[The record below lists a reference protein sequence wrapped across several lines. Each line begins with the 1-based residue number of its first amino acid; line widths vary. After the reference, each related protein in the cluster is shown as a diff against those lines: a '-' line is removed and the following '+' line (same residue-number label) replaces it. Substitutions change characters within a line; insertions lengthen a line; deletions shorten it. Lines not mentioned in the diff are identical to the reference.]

1 MLGSAFWR
9 KEMPRYTIKDIKH
22 DQEWEIQCSWD
33 ELQTILNENPDF
45 KQGLS
50 TPNFVT
56 QTGNT
61 VSRTSSDWRDLLK
74 KVKKGSGK
82 GNTIN
87 V

>member
-1 MLGSAFWR
+1 
-9 KEMPRYTIKDIKH
+9 MPRYTIIDTS
-22 DQEWEIQCSWD
+22 DNTEWEIQCSWD
-33 ELQTILNENPDF
+33 ELQEILEENSNL

-61 VSRTSSDWRDLLK
+61 ISRTSTDWRDLLK

>member
-1 MLGSAFWR
+1 
-9 KEMPRYTIKDIKH
+9 MPRYTIIDIS
-22 DQEWEIQCSWD
+22 DDTEWEIQCSWD
-33 ELQTILNENPDF
+33 ELQIVLSENSNL

-61 VSRTSSDWRDLLK
+61 ISKTSTDWRDLLK

>member
-1 MLGSAFWR
+1 
-9 KEMPRYTIKDIKH
+9 MPRYTIIDTS
-22 DQEWEIQCSWD
+22 DNTEYEIQCSWD
-33 ELQTILNENPDF
+33 ELQEILEENSNL

-61 VSRTSSDWRDLLK
+61 ISRTSGDWRDLLK

>member
-1 MLGSAFWR
+1 
-9 KEMPRYTIKDIKH
+9 MPRYTIIDIS
-22 DQEWEIQCSWD
+22 DDTEYEIQCSWD
-33 ELQTILNENPDF
+33 ELQIVLNENPNL

-61 VSRTSSDWRDLLK
+61 ISKTSTDWRDLLK
-74 KVKKGSGK
+74 KVKKGSGR

-87 V
+87 I

>member
-1 MLGSAFWR
+1 
-9 KEMPRYTIKDIKH
+9 MPRYTIIDTSN
-22 DQEWEIQCSWD
+22 DTEYEVQCSWD
-33 ELQTILNENPDF
+33 ELQIVLNENTNL

-56 QTGNT
+56 HTGNT
-61 VSRTSSDWRDLLK
+61 ISKTSTDWRDLLK
-74 KVKKGSGK
+74 KVKKGSGR

>member
-1 MLGSAFWR
+1 
-9 KEMPRYTIKDIKH
+9 MPRYTIIDTS
-22 DQEWEIQCSWD
+22 DDTEWEIQCSWD
-33 ELQTILNENPDF
+33 ELQIVLSENSNL

-61 VSRTSSDWRDLLK
+61 VSKTSTDWRDLLK
-74 KVKKGSGK
+74 KVKKGSGR

>member
-1 MLGSAFWR
+1 
-9 KEMPRYTIKDIKH
+9 MPRYTIIDTS
-22 DQEWEIQCSWD
+22 DNTEWEIQCSWD
-33 ELQTILNENPDF
+33 ELQIVLSENSNL

-61 VSRTSSDWRDLLK
+61 VSRTSTDWRDLLK

>member
-1 MLGSAFWR
+1 
-9 KEMPRYTIKDIKH
+9 MPRYTIINTSD
-22 DQEWEIQCSWD
+22 DTEYEIQCSWD
-33 ELQTILNENPDF
+33 ELQIVLNENPNL

-61 VSRTSSDWRDLLK
+61 ISKTSTDWRDLLK

>member
-1 MLGSAFWR
+1 
-9 KEMPRYTIKDIKH
+9 MPKYTIIDTSNNT
-22 DQEWEIQCSWD
+22 EWEIQCSWD

-45 KQGLS
+45 EQGLS
-50 TPNFVT
+50 TPSFVT

-61 VSRTSSDWRDLLK
+61 VSRTSGDWRDLLK
-74 KVKKGSGK
+74 KVKKGSGR

>member
-1 MLGSAFWR
+1 
-9 KEMPRYTIKDIKH
+9 MPRYTIIDTS
-22 DQEWEIQCSWD
+22 DNTEYEIQCSWD
-33 ELQTILNENPDF
+33 ELQEILEENSNL

-61 VSRTSSDWRDLLK
+61 VSRTSGDWRDLLK

>member
-1 MLGSAFWR
+1 
-9 KEMPRYTIKDIKH
+9 MPRYTIIDTN
-22 DQEWEIQCSWD
+22 DDTQYEVQCSWD
-33 ELQTILNENPDF
+33 ELQVVLSENKNL

-61 VSRTSSDWRDLLK
+61 ISRTSGDWRDLLK
-74 KVKKGSGK
+74 KVKKGSGR

>member
-1 MLGSAFWR
+1 
-9 KEMPRYTIKDIKH
+9 MPRYTIIDTS
-22 DQEWEIQCSWD
+22 DDTEYEIQCSWD
-33 ELQTILNENPDF
+33 ELQTVLSENNNL

-61 VSRTSSDWRDLLK
+61 ISKTSTDWRDLLK

>member
-1 MLGSAFWR
+1 
-9 KEMPRYTIKDIKH
+9 MPRYTIIDTS
-22 DQEWEIQCSWD
+22 DDTEWEIQCSWD
-33 ELQTILNENPDF
+33 ELQIVLSENSNL

-61 VSRTSSDWRDLLK
+61 ISKTSTDWRDLLK

>member
-1 MLGSAFWR
+1 
-9 KEMPRYTIKDIKH
+9 MPRYTIIDTS
-22 DQEWEIQCSWD
+22 DDTEYEIQCSWD
-33 ELQTILNENPDF
+33 ELQIVLNENPNL

-61 VSRTSSDWRDLLK
+61 ISKTSTDWRDLLK
-74 KVKKGSGK
+74 KVKKGSGR

>member
-1 MLGSAFWR
+1 
-9 KEMPRYTIKDIKH
+9 MPRYTIIDTS
-22 DQEWEIQCSWD
+22 DDTEYEIQCSWD
-33 ELQTILNENPDF
+33 ELQIVLNENPNL

-61 VSRTSSDWRDLLK
+61 ISKTSTDWRDLLK
-74 KVKKGSGK
+74 KVKKGSGR

-87 V
+87 I

>member
-1 MLGSAFWR
+1 
-9 KEMPRYTIKDIKH
+9 MPRYTIQDTKNNE
-22 DQEWEIQCSWD
+22 EWEVQCTWD
-33 ELQTILNENPDF
+33 ELQEVLKANPDF

-61 VSRTSSDWRDLLK
+61 ISRTSGDWRDLLK
-74 KVKKGSGK
+74 KVKKGSGR

>member
-1 MLGSAFWR
+1 
-9 KEMPRYTIKDIKH
+9 MPRYTIIDTSN
-22 DQEWEIQCSWD
+22 DTEYETQCSWD
-33 ELQTILNENPDF
+33 ELQIVLNENPNL

-61 VSRTSSDWRDLLK
+61 ISKTSTDWRDLLK

>member
-1 MLGSAFWR
+1 
-9 KEMPRYTIKDIKH
+9 MPRYTIIDTS
-22 DQEWEIQCSWD
+22 DDTEYEIQCSWD
-33 ELQTILNENPDF
+33 ELQIVLNENSNL

-61 VSRTSSDWRDLLK
+61 VSKTSTDWRDLLK
-74 KVKKGSGK
+74 KVKKGSGR

>member
-1 MLGSAFWR
+1 
-9 KEMPRYTIKDIKH
+9 MPKYTIIDTSNNT
-22 DQEWEIQCSWD
+22 EWEIQCSWD
-33 ELQTILNENPDF
+33 ELQEILEENSNL

-61 VSRTSSDWRDLLK
+61 VSRTSGDWRDLLK

>member
-1 MLGSAFWR
+1 
-9 KEMPRYTIKDIKH
+9 MPRYTIIDTS
-22 DQEWEIQCSWD
+22 DDTEYEIQCSWD
-33 ELQTILNENPDF
+33 ELQIVLNENPNL

-61 VSRTSSDWRDLLK
+61 VSKTSTDWRDLLK
-74 KVKKGSGK
+74 KVKKGSGR

-87 V
+87 I

>member
-1 MLGSAFWR
+1 MKIITNL
-9 KEMPRYTIKDIKH
+9 
-22 DQEWEIQCSWD
+22 
-33 ELQTILNENPDF
+33 

-56 QTGNT
+56 HTGNT
-61 VSRTSSDWRDLLK
+61 ISKTSTDWRDLLK
-74 KVKKGSGK
+74 KVKKGSGR

>member
-1 MLGSAFWR
+1 
-9 KEMPRYTIKDIKH
+9 MPRYTIIDIS
-22 DQEWEIQCSWD
+22 DDTEWEIQCSWD
-33 ELQTILNENPDF
+33 KLQIVLSENSNL

-61 VSRTSSDWRDLLK
+61 ISKTSTDWRDLLK

>member
-1 MLGSAFWR
+1 
-9 KEMPRYTIKDIKH
+9 MPRYTIIDTS
-22 DQEWEIQCSWD
+22 DDTEYEIQCSWD
-33 ELQTILNENPDF
+33 ELQIVLNENSNL

-61 VSRTSSDWRDLLK
+61 ISKTSTDWRDLLK
-74 KVKKGSGK
+74 KVKKGSGR

-87 V
+87 I

>member
-1 MLGSAFWR
+1 
-9 KEMPRYTIKDIKH
+9 MPRYTIIDTSN
-22 DQEWEIQCSWD
+22 DTEYETQCSWD
-33 ELQTILNENPDF
+33 ELQIVLNKNPNL

-61 VSRTSSDWRDLLK
+61 ISKTSTDWRDLLK

>member
-1 MLGSAFWR
+1 
-9 KEMPRYTIKDIKH
+9 MPKYTIVDTR
-22 DQEWEIQCSWD
+22 DNTELEIQCSWD
-33 ELQTILNENPDF
+33 ELQIVLSENSYL

-61 VSRTSSDWRDLLK
+61 ISKTSTDWRDLLK

-82 GNTIN
+82 GNSIN

>member
-1 MLGSAFWR
+1 
-9 KEMPRYTIKDIKH
+9 MPRYTIIDTS
-22 DQEWEIQCSWD
+22 DNTEYEIQCSWA
-33 ELQTILNENPDF
+33 ELQTVLSENSNL

-61 VSRTSSDWRDLLK
+61 ISRTSGDWKDLLK

>member
-1 MLGSAFWR
+1 
-9 KEMPRYTIKDIKH
+9 MPRYTIIDKSD
-22 DQEWEIQCSWD
+22 DTEYEIQCSWD
-33 ELQTILNENPDF
+33 ELQIVLNENPNL

-61 VSRTSSDWRDLLK
+61 VSKTSTDWRDLLK
-74 KVKKGSGK
+74 KVKKGSGR
-82 GNTIN
+82 GNTVN

>member
-1 MLGSAFWR
+1 
-9 KEMPRYTIKDIKH
+9 MPRYTIIDTR
-22 DQEWEIQCSWD
+22 DNTEWEIQCSWD
-33 ELQTILNENPDF
+33 ELQTVLSENSNL

-61 VSRTSSDWRDLLK
+61 ISKTSTDWRDLLK

>member
-1 MLGSAFWR
+1 
-9 KEMPRYTIKDIKH
+9 MPRYTIIDTS
-22 DQEWEIQCSWD
+22 DDTEYEIQCSWD
-33 ELQTILNENPDF
+33 ELQIVLNKNPNL

-61 VSRTSSDWRDLLK
+61 VSKTSTDWRDLLK
-74 KVKKGSGK
+74 KVKKGSGR

>member
-1 MLGSAFWR
+1 
-9 KEMPRYTIKDIKH
+9 MPRYTIIDTS
-22 DQEWEIQCSWD
+22 DDTEYEIQCSWD
-33 ELQTILNENPDF
+33 ELQIVLNENSNL

-61 VSRTSSDWRDLLK
+61 ISKTSTDWRDLLK
-74 KVKKGSGK
+74 KVKKGSGR